1 MSAGPP
7 GPNGTTIL
15 TGRLGQA
22 WPSAGEAATASDP
35 INRLRRAMQCMMILP
50 GCHVIS
56 CVAVRSSCHG
66 AHARAR
72 WLRLLL
78 LLLLVDLPAPA
89 LLLGFE
95 EGGEDLADG
104 ALGDVAGDEHHAALA
119 VVAFGPG
126 IERGRRM
133 EDMLHAVDY
142 DRLVGVLDVQD
153 ALHAQEVGAAIG
165 HQRIERRRHRRPAH
179 RLVEGHAESLDAI
192 VVAVDVVRVL
202 LAVLVAM
209 AMIVV
214 AMAVMMMRVAA
225 AVPVVVGLF
234 VQPALHIG
242 ALGVGI
248 VETGV

>member
-35 INRLRRAMQCMMILP
+35 INRLRRAMRCMMILP

-119 VVAFGPG
+119 VVALGPG

-133 EDMLHAVDY
+133 EDVLHAVDHH
-142 DRLVGVLDVQD
+142 RLVGVLDVQD
-153 ALHAQEVGAAIG
+153 ALHAQQVGTAIS
-165 HQRIERRRHRRPAH
+165 HQGIERRRHRRPAH
-179 RLVEGHAESLDAI
+179 RLVEGHAEGFYAI

-202 LAVLVAM
+202 LAMAM
-209 AMIVV
+209 LMPMAAAMIV
-214 AMAVMMMRVAA
+214 MAVMMMMVMI
-225 AVPVVVGLF
+225 AVPVVVGFF
-234 VQPALHIG
+234 VQPALDVG
-242 ALGVGI
+242 AL
-248 VETGV
+248 